1 MSRKKRRKLGL
12 TFNSIRKTVRKLKS
26 NGDLEGLDNAAI
38 AAAVM
43 EKLAADNP
51 KLLGIK
57 DFDWDALLAF
67 IEKLLPI
74 ILQLI
79 AIFGA

>member
-1 MSRKKRRKLGL
+1 MTRKERRKLGL
-12 TFNSIRKTVRKLKS
+12 TFKKIRKTVRKLKAA
-26 NGDLEGLDNAAI
+26 GDLDGMDNAAI
-38 AAAVM
+38 AATVM
-43 EKLAADNP
+43 DRLAADNP